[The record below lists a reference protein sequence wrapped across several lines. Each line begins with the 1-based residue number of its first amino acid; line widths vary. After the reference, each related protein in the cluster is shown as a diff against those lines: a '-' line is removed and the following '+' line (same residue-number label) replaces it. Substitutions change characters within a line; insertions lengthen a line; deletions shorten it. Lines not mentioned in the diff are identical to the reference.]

1 MIKLHAI
8 SYFIRVPSHLH
19 STHEMN
25 ESREVNRWNQMKQVV
40 QDILLNTKKIKG
52 KLVTNE
58 LLNSHLRFRY
68 IFFWTHF
75 KGAQYHFLQVEV
87 RLPY

>member
-8 SYFIRVPSHLH
+8 SYFIRVPSHLY

-25 ESREVNRWNQMKQVV
+25 ESVSEPLESNETSSSRHLVEH
-40 QDILLNTKKIKG
+40 KKIKG
-52 KLVTNE
+52 KLVTNQ

-68 IFFWTHF
+68 IFF
-75 KGAQYHFLQVEV
+75 
-87 RLPY
+87 